1 MLCCAINALRAGTHC
16 SSLCNRH
23 CYPPVLQIKVW
34 AQGGCCAAKKCRCGI
49 PKRAT
54 LQTALVQTLAWKFHP
69 SIDAQAPPR
78 PTPQCSRLSQSDS
91 VSRIASLLSS
101 QCLPLPFVIAGNYL
115 SKGGSFLYWGFLQS
129 CSAAS
134 SDKREAPAPGSLSRI
149 HVLVCSLH
157 SRQLPGPGRR
167 PNKSPAPHHS
177 ESPGTLHGTLTPSK
191 QDSSQVQSHRGLCLV
206 NVGT

>member
-1 MLCCAINALRAGTHC
+1 MQPRSAAVGFPKEPHYKLLWFRLWLGNSTQALMPR
-16 SSLCNRH
+16 
-23 CYPPVLQIKVW
+23 
-34 AQGGCCAAKKCRCGI
+34 
-49 PKRAT
+49 
-54 LQTALVQTLAWKFHP
+54 
-69 SIDAQAPPR
+69 PPR
-78 PTPQCSRLSQSDS
+78 PTPQCSRLSQSES

>member
-1 MLCCAINALRAGTHC
+1 MQPRSAAVGFPKEPHYKLLWFRLWLGNSTPALMPR
-16 SSLCNRH
+16 
-23 CYPPVLQIKVW
+23 
-34 AQGGCCAAKKCRCGI
+34 
-49 PKRAT
+49 
-54 LQTALVQTLAWKFHP
+54 
-69 SIDAQAPPR
+69 PPR

-167 PNKSPAPHHS
+167 PNKSPAPSSLRVSRYFAWHS
-177 ESPGTLHGTLTPSK
+177 HSK
-191 QDSSQVQSHRGLCLV
+191 QTGQQSSSVSSRPLSGKCGNLEPLTHTLETVLPPDLALP
-206 NVGT
+206 NLPS